1 MERARTPPRPT
12 TPRREESPLMD
23 DFVYH
28 CKKAYGTSSHA
39 TSIPSMYG
47 IGEVITDYEPLKFSS
62 FRVFFAVKGTILQDP
77 VLLME
82 QVLVT
87 GIFIASAIPVYI
99 WFNQKVDEVGRG
111 DPSMRKWID
120 GQETRM
126 REFAMIMTILA
137 SLLLSFYTAMAVGRW
152 WVIRTAGVGGIKAA
166 AVEIEMLLS
175 QSVTSEPQV
184 LDAVRRYARTSLILV
199 FLWRRKHMAS
209 MKEELVAMGLLTESE
224 CNQLLKWNHVLHETI
239 WAWQSAII
247 CTLYREGK
255 IKSDMLFRTLLER
268 VSDGRKSVQV
278 IHTHLAVKI
287 PMQYVHLLGMLVKVH
302 NLILAVIMGFLFG
315 AAVRNQEIIICL
327 QLAGR
332 TLILPLLF
340 NAILLINAELSDPFD
355 GHPTDFPGNA
365 LSAGLEKDA
374 NSLVKAYHNMPEWM
388 ARRNPLPP

>member
-1 MERARTPPRPT
+1 
-12 TPRREESPLMD
+12 
-23 DFVYH
+23 
-28 CKKAYGTSSHA
+28 
-39 TSIPSMYG
+39 
-47 IGEVITDYEPLKFSS
+47 
-62 FRVFFAVKGTILQDP
+62 
-77 VLLME
+77 ME

-247 CTLYREGK
+247 FTLYREK
-255 IKSDMLFRTLLER
+255 RSSLTCCSAPCWSVSATVESLCKSSTRT
-268 VSDGRKSVQV
+268 SQ
-278 IHTHLAVKI
+278 
-287 PMQYVHLLGMLVKVH
+287 
-302 NLILAVIMGFLFG
+302 
-315 AAVRNQEIIICL
+315 
-327 QLAGR
+327 
-332 TLILPLLF
+332 
-340 NAILLINAELSDPFD
+340 
-355 GHPTDFPGNA
+355 
-365 LSAGLEKDA
+365 
-374 NSLVKAYHNMPEWM
+374 
-388 ARRNPLPP
+388 